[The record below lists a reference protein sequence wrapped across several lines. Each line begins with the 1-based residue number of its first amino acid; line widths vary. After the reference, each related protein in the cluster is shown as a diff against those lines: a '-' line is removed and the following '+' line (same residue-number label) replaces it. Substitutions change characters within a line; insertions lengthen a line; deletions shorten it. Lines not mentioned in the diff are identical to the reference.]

1 MIECESKEGM
11 EMPCKTVKFTS
22 MQHRLSDNGNWIRAG
37 GPTTSLRLQDF
48 CQFHY
53 SRKPSWRFIALLYL
67 AVIIM
72 GLNLILAS
80 VVYEGF

>member
-1 MIECESKEGM
+1 MKAKKGWKCPVRLLNS
-11 EMPCKTVKFTS
+11 TS
-22 MQHRLSDNGNWIRAG
+22 MQHRLSDNGSWIRAG
-37 GPTTSLRLQDF
+37 DTPYLSDFKTSV
-48 CQFHY
+48 
-53 SRKPSWRFIALLYL
+53 SSITPETSWKFIALLYL